1 MKIEKNGIP
10 SNDVT
15 LGKIFS
21 SGQAGPSMIPAMD
34 LGLLAGLD
42 AHIAIL
48 DEAGWVIGVNK
59 FWHEFVPGTPGNFP
73 GFDPGINYVTTA
85 MKALL
90 ASPGG
95 DLGVMLAGIQN
106 VLTGVSHGFELKY
119 ALNSAKVNQWFQVEV
134 TPLSP
139 GALVFHRDITDQ
151 ETVEKHHRQANKME
165 AIGTL
170 AGGIAHDFNNILAG
184 IIGYSELVKE
194 DVEALGGVNK
204 KTQERLDNIIGAS
217 IRAKELIH
225 QILTFSRSGQ
235 EVKHPI
241 TVSSLVNEVAQFLRA
256 SLPATIEIHKS
267 LESNGQVMA
276 DPTHIHQILMNL
288 CANARDAMGETGG
301 SLSIFLKEV
310 ILDGKLVSDTGRVLV
325 GPFIRISVGDTG
337 SGIDPAIAG
346 KIMEPFFTTKPKE
359 KGTGMGLSVVHGI
372 VRSLNG
378 GIFVSARKPRGTWV
392 EVYLPLYGQA
402 VSAGEGEKSLGPVA
416 GGSEHILFVDDE
428 EALTQIARDSLSGF
442 GYRVTAFSDSI
453 EALGAFKENPGAWD
467 LVISD
472 ITMPVLPGDAL
483 VKELR
488 RIRPDL
494 PVILVTGASE
504 RMDKNRAE
512 RLGINALL
520 YKPMIIH
527 DMAMAIRRVLD
538 GECLW
543 PIS

>member
-1 MKIEKNGIP
+1 MKIENNDIPFHNMTQGKNILTGQVSP
-10 SNDVT
+10 SN
-15 LGKIFS
+15 
-21 SGQAGPSMIPAMD
+21 IPPMD

-48 DEAGWVIGVNK
+48 DEEGRVIGENK
-59 FWHEFVPGTPGNFP
+59 SWHEFVPGTPGNFSI
-73 GFDPGINYVTTA
+73 FDPGTNCLTTA
-85 MKALL
+85 MNALSV
-90 ASPGG
+90 SPGR
-95 DLGVMLAGIQN
+95 DLDRMHAGIKN

-119 ALNSAKVNQWFQVEV
+119 ALNSAKVNRWLQVEV

-151 ETVEKHHRQANKME
+151 ENREKHHRQANKME

-194 DVEALGGVNK
+194 DVEALGSADK

-217 IRAKELIH
+217 IRAKDLIH

-241 TVSSLVNEVAQFLRA
+241 TVSVLVKEVAQFLRA

-325 GPFIRISVGDTG
+325 GPFIRLSVGDTG
-337 SGIDPAIAG
+337 SGIDPKIAG

-372 VRSLNG
+372 VRNLNG
-378 GIFVSARKPRGTWV
+378 GIFVSARKPSGTWFD
-392 EVYLPLYGQA
+392 VYLPLYGQEVPA
-402 VSAGEGEKSLGPVA
+402 DVCVGELRPVA

-453 EALGAFKENPGAWD
+453 DALGVFKENPGDWD

-483 VKELR
+483 AKEIR
-488 RIRPDL
+488 RIRPDI
-494 PVILVTGASE
+494 PVIFVTGASE

-520 YKPMIIH
+520 YKPMICN

>member
-1 MKIEKNGIP
+1 MKIEKNCIS
-10 SNDVT
+10 SNDMT
-15 LGKIFS
+15 QGKNILT
-21 SGQAGPSMIPAMD
+21 GQVFPSEKSFMD
-34 LGLLAGLD
+34 LGILGGLD

-48 DEAGWVIGVNK
+48 DEEGRVIEANK
-59 FWHEFVPGTPGNFP
+59 SWHEFLPGTPGNFFI
-73 GFDPGINYVTTA
+73 FDPGTNYLTA
-85 MKALL
+85 AMNAL
-90 ASPGG
+90 SVFPGR
-95 DLGVMLAGIQN
+95 DLDPMHAGIKN
-106 VLTGVSHGFELKY
+106 VLTGVSHRFELKY
-119 ALNSAKVNQWFQVEV
+119 ALNSANLNRWLQVEV
-134 TPLSP
+134 TSLSP

-151 ETVEKHHRQANKME
+151 ETLEKHHQQANKME

-194 DVEALGGVNK
+194 DVEALGGVDK
-204 KTQERLDNIIGAS
+204 KIQERLDNIIGAS
-217 IRAKELIH
+217 MRAKDLIH
-225 QILTFSRSGQ
+225 QILTFSRSGR

-241 TVSSLVNEVAQFLRA
+241 TVSALVKEVAQFLRA
-256 SLPATIEIHKS
+256 SLPATIEIDKS
-267 LESNGQVMA
+267 LHSDGQVMA

-301 SLSIFLKEV
+301 SLSIHLKEV

-325 GPFIRISVGDTG
+325 GPFIRLSVGDTG
-337 SGIDPAIAG
+337 SGIDPEIAG

-372 VRSLNG
+372 VRSLDG
-378 GIFVSARKPRGTWV
+378 GIFISARKPSGTWFD
-392 EVYLPLYGQA
+392 VYLPLHGKA
-402 VSAGEGEKSLGPVA
+402 VPPAIEEVSRPVE

-428 EALTQIARDSLSGF
+428 EALTQIARDLFSGF

-453 EALGAFKENPGAWD
+453 DALEVFKENPGAWD

-483 VKELR
+483 VKEIR

-494 PVILVTGASE
+494 PVILITGASA

-520 YKPMIIH
+520 YKPMIGKE
-527 DMAMAIRRVLD
+527 MAMAIRRVLD

>member
-1 MKIEKNGIP
+1 MKIENNCIP
-10 SNDVT
+10 SNDMT
-15 LGKIFS
+15 QGKNILT
-21 SGQAGPSMIPAMD
+21 GQAAPSKIPAMD
-34 LGLLAGLD
+34 LGVLAGLD

-48 DEAGWVIGVNK
+48 DEEGWVIGVNK
-59 FWHEFVPGTPGNFP
+59 FWHEFVPGTPDNFP
-73 GFDPGINYVTTA
+73 RFDPGINYIAAA
-85 MKALL
+85 MNALL

-95 DLGVMLAGIQN
+95 DLDVMLAGIQN
-106 VLTGVSHGFELKY
+106 VLTNVSHGFELKY
-119 ALNSAKVNQWFQVEV
+119 VLNSAKVNRWLQVEV
-134 TPLSP
+134 TSLSP

-151 ETVEKHHRQANKME
+151 ETLEKHHQQANKME

-194 DVEALGGVNK
+194 DVEALGGVDK

-217 IRAKELIH
+217 MRAKDLIH
-225 QILTFSRSGQ
+225 QILTFSRSGR

-241 TVSSLVNEVAQFLRA
+241 TVSSLVKEVAQFLRA

-267 LESNGQVMA
+267 LDSNGQVLA

-301 SLSIFLKEV
+301 SLSILLKEV

-325 GPFIRISVGDTG
+325 GPFIRLSVGDTG
-337 SGIDPAIAG
+337 SGIDPEIAG

-372 VRSLNG
+372 VRSLDG
-378 GIFVSARKPRGTWV
+378 GIFVSARKPSGTWFD
-392 EVYLPLYGQA
+392 VYLPLHGQPVPPEIEA
-402 VSAGEGEKSLGPVA
+402 VSPGPVE
-416 GGSEHILFVDDE
+416 GGSERILFVDDE
-428 EALTQIARDSLSGF
+428 EALTQIARDLLSGF

-472 ITMPVLPGDAL
+472 ITMPVLPGDVL
-483 VKELR
+483 VKEIR

-494 PVILVTGASE
+494 PVILITGASE
-504 RMDKNRAE
+504 RMDKKRAE

-520 YKPMIIH
+520 FKPMISH